1 MSEQADKL
9 ENERYEPVLDSW
21 LEMQLHIHDFI
32 LGAFMEELEKGND
45 ETTEMGDTETPEA

>member
-1 MSEQADKL
+1 MSEEADKL

-32 LGAFMEELEKGND
+32 LEAFTNEIKKGSD
-45 ETTEMGDTETPEA
+45 ETTEMGDGPKS